1 MRLGT
6 FESLFFF
13 FEMACIFLAFLEDP
27 FSCHAGLLGVCIFL
41 AFFPSPASF
50 WSLDLIPAPYLLK
63 KERMVLGILN
73 LAESFVLHLL
83 LLDDLLRCLLE
94 KINTVLHLLLSIN
107 QQSFH
112 LHEGDDT
119 LISLWYS
126 CTLLSL
132 LDSRFDAL
140 VWRVI
145 GLNSKAS

>member
-1 MRLGT
+1 
-6 FESLFFF
+6 
-13 FEMACIFLAFLEDP
+13 MACIFLPFLEDP
-27 FSCHAGLLGVCIFL
+27 FSCHTCLLRFCIFL
-41 AFFPSPASF
+41 AFFSSPASF
-50 WSLDLIPAPYLLK
+50 WGLDLIPAPYLLE
-63 KERMVLGILN
+63 KEGMVLGILN
-73 LAESFVLHLL
+73 LAESFVLHFLF
-83 LLDDLLRCLLE
+83 LDDLLWCLLE

-132 LDSRFDAL
+132 LDRRFDAL

-145 GLNSKAS
+145 GLNSKASYSDSFIMEYWGDYK